1 MFSMMSEADRL
12 RLSYQIFYKQ
22 IKFADLPK
30 TNKLLTEERFGRI
43 DKAELLM
50 DFLKRHRLMKDL
62 SALHSRSRAV
72 NMMREYKETG
82 KFPSHGLMEHS
93 VYAKTLLMPVEK
105 IRSYYGDSIAVYF
118 EFMNFFLRWMTI
130 PAIYGL
136 VTYVCNKVVFEDPS

>member
-1 MFSMMSEADRL
+1 
-12 RLSYQIFYKQ
+12 
-22 IKFADLPK
+22 
-30 TNKLLTEERFGRI
+30 
-43 DKAELLM
+43 M

-72 NMMREYKETG
+72 NMMRENKETG

-93 VYAKTLLMPVEK
+93 VFSKTLLMPVEK
-105 IRSYYGDSIAVYF
+105 IRSYYGDGIAVYF

-136 VTYVCNKVVFEDPS
+136 ATYVCNKVVFEDPS